1 MSVNKKLVFNAF
13 NMNCVGH
20 INHGLWAHPRDTS
33 VQYKTLKYWTD
44 LARQLEGGL
53 FDGIFIADIT
63 GVYDVYQQS
72 TDLTLKESIQLPV
85 NDPLL
90 LAPAMAGVTEHL
102 GFGITSNVTYEQPY
116 LFARRMSTL
125 DHLTNGRI
133 GWNIVTGYLESA
145 ARALGLEQQ
154 VEHDRRYELAEDYMQ
169 LVYKLWERSWEEG
182 AVRAD
187 RDGRVYADPARVHR
201 IHHHGEF
208 FRSEGYHLC
217 EPSPQRTPVLFQ
229 AGSSPA
235 GIAFGGRH
243 AEGVF
248 VTGSDQS
255 STASQ
260 VKKLRQAAVNAGR
273 QPDDVKVLMGINIL
287 VAETEQEAR
296 EKYDEYLRYANP
308 EAGLAHFSS
317 STGIDLSQFDLDEP
331 VQYRKTNAI
340 ESATQKFAEK
350 PITRR
355 QLLQQHALGG
365 RYTTLIGN
373 PQQVA
378 DALQSWVDETDLDG
392 FNLTRTVTPECYGDF
407 IRLVVPELQNRG
419 LYKTAY
425 RKGTLREKLF
435 NRSAELPTDH
445 AAKNTD

>member
-1 MSVNKKLVFNAF
+1 MSINKELVFNAF
-13 NMNCVGH
+13 NMNCVSH
-20 INHGLWAHPRDTS
+20 INHGLWTHPRDTS
-33 VQYKTLKYWTD
+33 IQYKTLKYWTD

-145 ARALGLEQQ
+145 AKALGLEQQ
-154 VEHDRRYELAEDYMQ
+154 VDHDRRYELAEDYMQ

-187 RDGRVYADPARVHR
+187 RDGRVYADSARVHR
-201 IHHHGEF
+201 IHHQGEF

-331 VQYRKTNAI
+331 IQYRKTNAI

-365 RYTTLIGN
+365 RYTTLIGD

-378 DALQSWVDETDLDG
+378 DALQGWVNETGLDG
-392 FNLTRTVTPECYGDF
+392 FNLARTVTPECYGDF
-407 IRLVVPELQNRG
+407 IRLVVPELQSRG

-425 RKGTLREKLF
+425 RNGTLREKLF
-435 NRSAELPTDH
+435 NRSAELPADH
-445 AAKNTD
+445 AAKNTN